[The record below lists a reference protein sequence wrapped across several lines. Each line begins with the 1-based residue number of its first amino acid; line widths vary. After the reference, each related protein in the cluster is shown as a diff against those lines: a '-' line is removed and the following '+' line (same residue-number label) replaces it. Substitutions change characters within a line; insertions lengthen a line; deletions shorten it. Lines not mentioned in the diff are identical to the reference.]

1 MRVGRTKR
9 SALRRSYA
17 VACGGLLCDA
27 PNRRDAKLGLDPLD
41 QHRSSAVSGENR
53 FDLLIGGQFA
63 SIGFLDGLMNVTN
76 LPGLTLN
83 IVGQRR

>member
-1 MRVGRTKR
+1 MRWTVCGD
-9 SALRRSYA
+9 
-17 VACGGLLCDA
+17 VACDLINTPKCS
-27 PNRRDAKLGLDPLD
+27 LGPLG

-63 SIGFLDGLMNVTN
+63 SIGFLDALMNVTN

-83 IVGQRR
+83 IVGQRFDG